1 MVAQGP
7 SRGVIRRSLDPP
19 GRWGPVIHRGVDS
32 NPQPEEEE
40 EEGDAPGGRSNMALV
55 PYTENALPAL
65 AKLHNSTATFHLAGR
80 EVLLNQDWRR
90 SGVAA
95 VVWDAAVVLALYLEA
110 LAPVEL
116 RGRRHRAGRGDG
128 AGGHRGRFCS
138 VGAPHRWSS
147 SLNQHAGARVTITD
161 RAPALELLS
170 ANVRAN
176 VPADL
181 RPGSAAVSELSW
193 GSGLERYPAG
203 GFDLVL
209 GADIVYLEDTFPALL
224 ATLDHLCADATA
236 VLLACKIRYER
247 DARFLALLRA
257 RFSVEEVHFDRP
269 RDIHVYR
276 AVRRAPRAEL

>member
-1 MVAQGP
+1 
-7 SRGVIRRSLDPP
+7 
-19 GRWGPVIHRGVDS
+19 
-32 NPQPEEEE
+32 
-40 EEGDAPGGRSNMALV
+40 MALV

-80 EVLLNQDWRR
+80 EVLLNQDWRK

-95 VVWDAAVVLALYLEA
+95 VVWDAVSYTRAVVLALYLE

-116 RGRRHRAGRGDG
+116 RGRPVIELG
-128 AGGHRGRFCS
+128 AGTGL
-138 VGAPHRWSS
+138 VGIVAA
-147 SLNQHAGARVTITD
+147 LLGARVTITD
-161 RAPALELLS
+161 REPALELLS

-181 RPGSAAVSELSW
+181 RPGSAEVSELSW

-224 ATLDHLCADATA
+224 ATLDHLCSDTTA

-247 DARFLALLRA
+247 DSRFLELLRE
-257 RFSVEEVHFDRP
+257 RFSVEEVHFDRQ

-276 AVRRAPRAEL
+276 AVKRAPRAEL